1 MNKATKTIPRI
12 LNDNICTVFNLLNVI
27 IAVMLA
33 YVGAFKNLL
42 FITIVMTNTVVG
54 IIQEIKAKNQIEKLS
69 LQSRPHAALLK
80 DGIEEVVTPEKIRT
94 GDILLLY
101 SGASVCTDCTVVTG
115 SVEVDESIVTGES
128 EPVTHHPGD
137 TILAGCSIISGKSTA
152 KALCESSACF
162 TSRMVDE
169 VKKTDV
175 AKSELITSMSKVT
188 KLTGFIIVPL
198 GILLFIQSFAVRHST
213 LSEAVVATSAGLL
226 GMLPKG
232 LVLLISIGLA
242 TGVINLSRKHVLVR
256 ELNSIENLA
265 HCNILCLDKTG
276 TLTEGSLKVE
286 KVSMEIDKNEFNKL
300 LSTYIKHTDDNNS
313 TFKAIKHYFTATS
326 SYEIVSTTP
335 FSSERKYST
344 VALKDGRTL
353 VLGAP
358 EKLTCNI
365 SSDVMQLMKKGR
377 RILYV
382 GICNTNEITPR
393 NITLAGKIVLSDVL
407 RKNASESVKYFK
419 NQDVEIKVI
428 SGDNPVAASCIAGQC
443 SIKNN
448 DNYIDVSGLDGE
460 SLEQAAVKYTIFG
473 RVTPEKKR
481 IIVRALQKNN
491 NKVAMTGDGVND
503 LLALRQADCSI
514 AMGNGS
520 DTAKQTAQLVLLD
533 SDFGVLKDVIS
544 EGRRVINNMTKSAG
558 VFFIKTIYSV
568 LLCILCLFFN
578 RDFPFIPIQI
588 TLIDAVIEAFPA
600 FFMSFEK
607 NDRKVEGTFLRNAVT
622 SALPDSIAIFA
633 CCLVFLLISPA
644 LSINELQCNLL
655 MYLSVGF
662 ISLAAVAKSC
672 MPFNS
677 LRLFLCLSSIIMFT
691 GAVIIMAPFLQ
702 LAALTG
708 SLLLPMVAVIIPG
721 IIFSLLFKKI

>member
-1 MNKATKTIPRI
+1 
-12 LNDNICTVFNLLNVI
+12 
-27 IAVMLA
+27 
-33 YVGAFKNLL
+33 
-42 FITIVMTNTVVG
+42 
-54 IIQEIKAKNQIEKLS
+54 
-69 LQSRPHAALLK
+69 
-80 DGIEEVVTPEKIRT
+80 
-94 GDILLLY
+94 
-101 SGASVCTDCTVVTG
+101 
-115 SVEVDESIVTGES
+115 
-128 EPVTHHPGD
+128 
-137 TILAGCSIISGKSTA
+137 
-152 KALCESSACF
+152 
-162 TSRMVDE
+162 
-169 VKKTDV
+169 
-175 AKSELITSMSKVT
+175 
-188 KLTGFIIVPL
+188 
-198 GILLFIQSFAVRHST
+198 
-213 LSEAVVATSAGLL
+213 
-226 GMLPKG
+226 
-232 LVLLISIGLA
+232 
-242 TGVINLSRKHVLVR
+242 
-256 ELNSIENLA
+256 
-265 HCNILCLDKTG
+265 
-276 TLTEGSLKVE
+276 
-286 KVSMEIDKNEFNKL
+286 
-300 LSTYIKHTDDNNS
+300 
-313 TFKAIKHYFTATS
+313 
-326 SYEIVSTTP
+326 
-335 FSSERKYST
+335 
-344 VALKDGRTL
+344 
-353 VLGAP
+353 
-358 EKLTCNI
+358 
-365 SSDVMQLMKKGR
+365 MQLMKKGR

-520 DTAKQTAQLVLLD
+520 DAAKQTAELVLLD

-558 VFFIKTIYSV
+558 VFFIKTFYSV

-708 SLLLPMVAVIIPG
+708 SLLLPMAAVIIPG
-721 IIFSLLFKKI
+721 IIFSLLFKRI

>member
-1 MNKATKTIPRI
+1 MNKATKTIPQI
-12 LNDNICTVFNLLNVI
+12 LKDNICTVFNLLNLI

-42 FITIVMTNTVVG
+42 FITIVMTNTIVG
-54 IIQEIKAKNQIEKLS
+54 IVQEIKAKKQIEKLT
-69 LQSRPHAALLK
+69 LLSRPHATLLK
-80 DGIEEVVTPEKIRT
+80 DELEEVVVPEKIKT
-94 GDILLLY
+94 GDIMLL
-101 SGASVCTDCTVVTG
+101 SAGDSVCTDCTVVKG
-115 SVEVDESIVTGES
+115 LIEVDESIVTGES

-137 TILAGCSIISGKSTA
+137 TILAGCSIISGKASA
-152 KALCESSACF
+152 RALCESSACF

-175 AKSELITSMSKVT
+175 TKSELISSMNKVT

-198 GILLFIQSFAVRHST
+198 GILLFVQSFVIRHSI

-265 HCNILCLDKTG
+265 HCNVLCLDKTG

-286 KVSMEIDKNEFNKL
+286 NVLPKINDTEFTRL
-300 LSTYIKHTDDNNS
+300 ISTYLRYTDDNNS
-313 TFKAIKHYFTATS
+313 TFKAINHYFTPS
-326 SYEIVSTTP
+326 SPYEISATTP
-335 FSSERKYST
+335 FSSERKYSSVT
-344 VALKDGRTL
+344 LKDGRVI

-358 EKLTCNI
+358 EKLTDNI
-365 SSDVMQLMKKGR
+365 PADVMKLMKKGKR
-377 RILYV
+377 VLYV
-382 GICNTNEITPR
+382 GICTTPEIKPC
-393 NITLAGKIVLSDVL
+393 NITVAGTIILSDVL
-407 RKNASESVKYFK
+407 RKNAGESVKYFK
-419 NQDVEIKVI
+419 NQGVQIKVI
-428 SGDNPVAASCIAGQC
+428 SGDNPAAASCIAGRC
-443 SIKNN
+443 GIENS
-448 DNYIDVSGLDGE
+448 DNYIDVSGLDDKE
-460 SLEQAAVKYTIFG
+460 LEQAALKYTVFG

-481 IIVRALQKNN
+481 TIVKSLQNNN

-520 DTAKQTAQLVLLD
+520 DAAKQTAELVLLD

-607 NDRKVEGTFLRNAVT
+607 NDHKVEGTFLRNAVT
-622 SALPDSIAIFA
+622 GALPNSIAIFA

-644 LSINELQCNLL
+644 LNINTLQCNLL

-662 ISLAAVAKSC
+662 ISLAGVARSC
-672 MPFNS
+672 MPFNR
-677 LRLFLCLSSIIMFT
+677 LRLFLCLASIIMFT
-691 GAVIIMAPFLQ
+691 GAVFVMAPFLQ
-702 LAALTG
+702 LAAFTTN
-708 SLLLPMVAVIIPG
+708 LLLPMAAVIIPG
-721 IIFSLLFKKI
+721 IIFSLVFKRA